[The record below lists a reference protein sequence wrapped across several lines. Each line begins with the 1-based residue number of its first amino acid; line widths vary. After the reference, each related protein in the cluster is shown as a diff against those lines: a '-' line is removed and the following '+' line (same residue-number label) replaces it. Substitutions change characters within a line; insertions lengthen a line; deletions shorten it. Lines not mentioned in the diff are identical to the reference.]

1 MPMKEAVIDRRTL
14 EVIFRDQKAEIDNW
28 IMTMTENKNKYPIIK
43 HHKMRIMKHFCYAL
57 ILLGFTSCG
66 ASDNRKTIEKPVGE
80 DLTVEKPI
88 TENKENTDL
97 INTVYN
103 KFVFAI
109 DSDGNEPSPET
120 YFTANALRKLQ
131 DAYEYDCYDGPC
143 YAYYT
148 LRTEAQDSNPKTDDI
163 SQICDIETAE
173 DGWYIVSYLDMGWSG
188 KTRIKI
194 VDGKIDDYE
203 RISSDLSQ

>member
-1 MPMKEAVIDRRTL
+1 MGVTYIPYPSLQMSDEPKIRRWEHT
-14 EVIFRDQKAEIDNW
+14 
-28 IMTMTENKNKYPIIK
+28 
-43 HHKMRIMKHFCYAL
+43 
-57 ILLGFTSCG
+57 
-66 ASDNRKTIEKPVGE
+66 
-80 DLTVEKPI
+80 
-88 TENKENTDL
+88 NTA
-97 INTVYN
+97 
-103 KFVFAI
+103 K
-109 DSDGNEPSPET
+109 
-120 YFTANALRKLQ
+120 NALRKLQ

-188 KTRIKI
+188 KTRVKI

-203 RISSDLSQ
+203 RISSDLPQ